1 MLVQLG
7 KAKRLLKF
15 LLVITFL
22 ILLSGCRSSLNRIEI
37 GDEIYFWTVEQN
49 LDTEEFESVK
59 VTGIVSQVVEY
70 EDYYI
75 VRLQGDI
82 RTYQIDKENK
92 KNSSE

>member
-7 KAKRLLKF
+7 KAKRLFQF
-15 LLVITFL
+15 LLVVMFL
-22 ILLSGCRSSLNRIEI
+22 FLLSGCRSSLNRIEI

-82 RTYQIDKENK
+82 RPYQIDKDK
-92 KNSSE
+92 IH

>member
-1 MLVQLG
+1 MLVKLQNT
-7 KAKRLLKF
+7 KKVF
-15 LLVITFL
+15 QVLLVILSFF
-22 ILLSGCRSSLNRIEI
+22 LLSGYRSSLNRIEI

-82 RTYQIDKENK
+82 RPYQIDKDK
-92 KNSSE
+92 FH

>member
-15 LLVITFL
+15 LLVITFIL
-22 ILLSGCRSSLNRIEI
+22 LLSGCRSSLNRIEI

-82 RTYQIDKENK
+82 RPYQIDKDK
-92 KNSSE
+92 FH

>member
-7 KAKRLLKF
+7 KAKRLFQF
-15 LLVITFL
+15 LLVVMFL
-22 ILLSGCRSSLNRIEI
+22 FLLSGCRSSLNRIEI

-75 VRLQGDI
+75 VRLQGDM
-82 RTYQIDKENK
+82 RPYQIDKDK
-92 KNSSE
+92 FH

>member
-1 MLVQLG
+1 MLLQLG
-7 KAKRLLKF
+7 KAKRLFQF
-15 LLVITFL
+15 LLVVMFL
-22 ILLSGCRSSLNRIEI
+22 FLLSGCRSSLNRIEI

-82 RTYQIDKENK
+82 RPYQIDKDK
-92 KNSSE
+92 FH

>member
-1 MLVQLG
+1 MIVKLES
-7 KAKRLLKF
+7 AKKVF
-15 LLVITFL
+15 HVLLVIIFTL
-22 ILLSGCRSSLNRIEI
+22 LLSGCRTSLNRIEI
-37 GDEIYFWTVEQN
+37 GDEIHFWTVEQN

-82 RTYQIDKENK
+82 RPYQIDKDK
-92 KNSSE
+92 FH

>member
-7 KAKRLLKF
+7 KAKRLFQF
-15 LLVITFL
+15 LLVVMFL
-22 ILLSGCRSSLNRIEI
+22 FLLSGCRSSLNRIEI

-59 VTGIVSQVVEY
+59 VIGIVSQVVEY

-82 RTYQIDKENK
+82 RPYQIDKDK
-92 KNSSE
+92 FH

>member
-7 KAKRLLKF
+7 KAKRLFQF
-15 LLVITFL
+15 LLVVMFL
-22 ILLSGCRSSLNRIEI
+22 FLLSGCRSSLNRIEI

-49 LDTEEFESVK
+49 LDTQEFESVK

-82 RTYQIDKENK
+82 RPYQIDKDK
-92 KNSSE
+92 FH

>member
-7 KAKRLLKF
+7 KAKRLFQF
-15 LLVITFL
+15 LLVVMFMF
-22 ILLSGCRSSLNRIEI
+22 LLSGCRSSLNRIEI

-82 RTYQIDKENK
+82 RPYQIDKDK
-92 KNSSE
+92 FH

>member
-1 MLVQLG
+1 MIKSTKKVFQV
-7 KAKRLLKF
+7 
-15 LLVITFL
+15 LLVILFL
-22 ILLSGCRSSLNRIEI
+22 FLLSGCRSSLNRIEI

-49 LDTEEFESVK
+49 LDTQEFESVK

-82 RTYQIDKENK
+82 RPYQIDKDK
-92 KNSSE
+92 FH

>member
-7 KAKRLLKF
+7 KAKKVF
-15 LLVITFL
+15 QVFLVILFL
-22 ILLSGCRSSLNRIEI
+22 FLLSGCRSSLNRIEI

-82 RTYQIDKENK
+82 RPYQIDKDK
-92 KNSSE
+92 FH

>member
-1 MLVQLG
+1 MIESSKKVFQV
-7 KAKRLLKF
+7 
-15 LLVITFL
+15 LLVILFL
-22 ILLSGCRSSLNRIEI
+22 SLLSGCRNSLNRIEI

-82 RTYQIDKENK
+82 RPYQIDKDK
-92 KNSSE
+92 FH

>member
-7 KAKRLLKF
+7 KAKRLFQF
-15 LLVITFL
+15 LLVVMFL
-22 ILLSGCRSSLNRIEI
+22 FLLSGCRSSLNRIEI

-82 RTYQIDKENK
+82 RPYQIDKDK
-92 KNSSE
+92 FHW

>member
-37 GDEIYFWTVEQN
+37 GNEIYFWTVEQN

-82 RTYQIDKENK
+82 RPYQIDKDK
-92 KNSSE
+92 FH

>member
-1 MLVQLG
+1 MIVKLESTKKVFQV
-7 KAKRLLKF
+7 
-15 LLVITFL
+15 LLVMMFFF
-22 ILLSGCRSSLNRIEI
+22 LLSGCRSSLNRIEI

-82 RTYQIDKENK
+82 RPYQIDKDK
-92 KNSSE
+92 FHW

>member
-7 KAKRLLKF
+7 KAKRLFQF
-15 LLVITFL
+15 LLVVMFL
-22 ILLSGCRSSLNRIEI
+22 FLLSGCRSSLNRIEI

-75 VRLQGDI
+75 LRLQVDI
-82 RTYQIDKENK
+82 RPYQIDKDK
-92 KNSSE
+92 FH

>member
-7 KAKRLLKF
+7 KAKRLFQF
-15 LLVITFL
+15 LLVVMFL
-22 ILLSGCRSSLNRIEI
+22 FLLSGCRSSLNRIEI

-82 RTYQIDKENK
+82 RPYQIDKEK
-92 KNSSE
+92 FH

>member
-1 MLVQLG
+1 MIKSTKKVFQV
-7 KAKRLLKF
+7 
-15 LLVITFL
+15 LLVILFFF
-22 ILLSGCRSSLNRIEI
+22 LLSGCRSSLNHIEI

-82 RTYQIDKENK
+82 RPYQIDKDK
-92 KNSSE
+92 FH

>member
-15 LLVITFL
+15 LLVVMFL
-22 ILLSGCRSSLNRIEI
+22 FLLSGCRSSLNRIEI

-82 RTYQIDKENK
+82 RPYQIDKDK
-92 KNSSE
+92 FH

>member
-1 MLVQLG
+1 MLVKLQNTKKIFQVLSVVM
-7 KAKRLLKF
+7 F
-15 LLVITFL
+15 FF
-22 ILLSGCRSSLNRIEI
+22 LLSGCRSSLNSIEI

-82 RTYQIDKENK
+82 RPYQIDKDK
-92 KNSSE
+92 FH

>member
-7 KAKRLLKF
+7 KAKKLFQF
-15 LLVITFL
+15 LLEVMFL
-22 ILLSGCRSSLNRIEI
+22 FLLSGCRSSLNRIEI

-82 RTYQIDKENK
+82 RPYQIDKDK
-92 KNSSE
+92 FH

>member
-15 LLVITFL
+15 LLVITFF

-82 RTYQIDKENK
+82 RPYQIDKDK
-92 KNSSE
+92 FH

>member
-7 KAKRLLKF
+7 KAKRLFQF
-15 LLVITFL
+15 LLVVMFL
-22 ILLSGCRSSLNRIEI
+22 FLLSGCRSSLNRIEI

-82 RTYQIDKENK
+82 RPYQIDKENK

>member
-82 RTYQIDKENK
+82 RPYQIDKDK
-92 KNSSE
+92 FHW

>member
-7 KAKRLLKF
+7 KAKRLFQF
-15 LLVITFL
+15 LLIVMFL
-22 ILLSGCRSSLNRIEI
+22 FLLSGCRSSLNRIEI

-82 RTYQIDKENK
+82 RPYQIDKDK
-92 KNSSE
+92 FH

>member
-1 MLVQLG
+1 MIVKLESTKKVFQV
-7 KAKRLLKF
+7 
-15 LLVITFL
+15 LLVMMFFF
-22 ILLSGCRSSLNRIEI
+22 LLSGCRSSLNRIEI

-82 RTYQIDKENK
+82 RPYQIDKDK
-92 KNSSE
+92 FH

>member
-7 KAKRLLKF
+7 KPKRLFQF
-15 LLVITFL
+15 LLVVMFL
-22 ILLSGCRSSLNRIEI
+22 FLLSGCRSSLNRIEI

-82 RTYQIDKENK
+82 RPYQIDKDK
-92 KNSSE
+92 FHW

>member
-22 ILLSGCRSSLNRIEI
+22 ILLSGCRSSLSRIEI

-82 RTYQIDKENK
+82 RPYQIDKDK
-92 KNSSE
+92 FH

>member
-1 MLVQLG
+1 MIESTKKVFQV
-7 KAKRLLKF
+7 
-15 LLVITFL
+15 LLVITFI

-82 RTYQIDKENK
+82 RPYQIDKDK
-92 KNSSE
+92 FH

>member
-7 KAKRLLKF
+7 KAKRLFQF
-15 LLVITFL
+15 LLVVMFL
-22 ILLSGCRSSLNRIEI
+22 FLLSGCRSSLNRIEI
-37 GDEIYFWTVEQN
+37 GDEISFWTVEQN

-82 RTYQIDKENK
+82 RPYQIDKDK
-92 KNSSE
+92 FH

>member
-82 RTYQIDKENK
+82 RPYQIDKDK
-92 KNSSE
+92 FH

>member
-15 LLVITFL
+15 LLVITFI

-82 RTYQIDKENK
+82 RPYQIDKDK
-92 KNSSE
+92 FHW

>member
-1 MLVQLG
+1 MLIQLG

-22 ILLSGCRSSLNRIEI
+22 ILLSGCRSSLNRIEV

-49 LDTEEFESVK
+49 LDNEEFESVK

-82 RTYQIDKENK
+82 RPYQIDKDK
-92 KNSSE
+92 FH

>member
-7 KAKRLLKF
+7 KAKRLFQF
-15 LLVITFL
+15 LLVVIFL
-22 ILLSGCRSSLNRIEI
+22 FLLSGCRSSLNRIEI

-82 RTYQIDKENK
+82 RPYQIDKDK
-92 KNSSE
+92 FH

>member
-7 KAKRLLKF
+7 KAKRLFQF
-15 LLVITFL
+15 LLVVMFL
-22 ILLSGCRSSLNRIEI
+22 FLLSGCRSFLNRIEI

-82 RTYQIDKENK
+82 RPYQIDKDK
-92 KNSSE
+92 FH

>member
-7 KAKRLLKF
+7 KAKKLFQF
-15 LLVITFL
+15 LLVVMFL
-22 ILLSGCRSSLNRIEI
+22 FLLSGCRSSLNRIEI

-82 RTYQIDKENK
+82 RPYQIDKDK
-92 KNSSE
+92 FH

>member
-1 MLVQLG
+1 MIENTKKVFQV
-7 KAKRLLKF
+7 

-82 RTYQIDKENK
+82 RPYQIDKDK
-92 KNSSE
+92 FH

>member
-7 KAKRLLKF
+7 KAKSLFQF
-15 LLVITFL
+15 LLVVMFL
-22 ILLSGCRSSLNRIEI
+22 FLLSGCRSFLNRIEI

-82 RTYQIDKENK
+82 RPYQIDKDK
-92 KNSSE
+92 FH